1 MFPDEAPRAAWQ
13 RAAYLIEADD
23 RKNAVAQSRRIMKMY
38 PKSQE
43 SAAAHRWLEDNGVLS
58 GGGVSDQ

>member
-1 MFPDEAPRAAWQ
+1 
-13 RAAYLIEADD
+13 
-23 RKNAVAQSRRIMKMY
+23 MY